1 MNVIGLA
8 DQPQSQDRVQIASAQ
23 SSAHDQRRRAPI
35 LRSNATD
42 EAHGNFQDKTSM
54 ARILFAL
61 FTSR

>member
-8 DQPQSQDRVQIASAQ
+8 DQPQSQDRVQIDISAKQ
-23 SSAHDQRRRAPI
+23 RARPAPSSADSSKSR
-35 LRSNATD
+35 